1 MMTGKAVGRPERDL
15 PGEGTPLTEFARRLR
30 AVRAAA
36 GQPSY
41 RRLAAATHYSAA
53 TLARAAAGHVLP
65 SLEVTLAY
73 VAGCGGDPAD
83 WRDAW
88 AEVSTWLKTQATL
101 AGGYGPAGTWPA
113 GVPGMPGAPGGP
125 GGPGV
130 AGPAGWTATVPTG
143 AAGSGLAV
151 GGLTAPGPA
160 TSGLAAAGSGA
171 SGLTAT
177 AAGAAGASGPAATG
191 LAASGP
197 AAGGPTA
204 HAQAPVAAGIPAQLP
219 PDTGDFTGR
228 DEQIRMLCGLLQ
240 AEPPGDRPGAV
251 VITAVAGMGGIGKTA
266 LAVHVAHR
274 LRDRFP
280 DGQLF
285 ANLQGA
291 TSPLRSAEV
300 LARFLR
306 DLGVPDVAIP
316 AGEAERSAR
325 FRTLLAGRRVL
336 VALDDA
342 RDEAQVRPLLP
353 GSAGCGVI
361 VTSRNTLPG
370 LPGTTLLDLEVLD
383 QAEAGKLFRVIVG
396 PERAAAEPEAVDSVL
411 DSCGGLPLA
420 IRIAASRLASRP
432 RWSITHLAARLADEN
447 ARLAELTAGDL
458 AVRASFEVSY
468 ETLPLPARPGDPNP
482 ARVFRLLGLSI
493 GRVLSLPAIAALAG
507 DPAGAVAGALDIL
520 TDAHLL
526 QSPAPDRYRLHDLLR
541 NYAAELAQETETA
554 AEQNAA
560 VGRVLRWYSHQAV
573 AAAQAL
579 TTVSRL
585 PLTVA
590 IPSDGLAA
598 LIEPEQALD
607 WYESELANLIAAARQ
622 AASRGMHDVA
632 AQIAC
637 AMWGFFR
644 RTPYLEDWI
653 AMSQLG
659 VHSARQL
666 GDEYA
671 LVWML
676 NGLGQAYGRQGEF
689 TESRQALSEA
699 LEIRRRG
706 GDRGG
711 EAAILNSL
719 ACDLFYQERFGEA
732 LEYLWPALAIHTS
745 RGEQPQVGVVL
756 NNIGHALLGL
766 RRPGEALGY
775 LGRALE
781 IRQAAC
787 DRYGMGITE
796 STLGDACR
804 ELGRF
809 EDAVEHYEQARSA
822 LEATA
827 RDHADQADVQYGLG
841 IALDSLGRSGEAR
854 EAWLAAA
861 RIFDRY
867 SDPRAGELR
876 ARLAGSAEPLTAPDK
891 QAAPA

>member
-1 MMTGKAVGRPERDL
+1 VGRPERDL

-53 TLARAAAGHVLP
+53 TLARAAAGQVLP

-73 VAGCGGDPAD
+73 VAGCGADPAG

-88 AEVSTWLKTQATL
+88 AEVSTWLKTQASVGT
-101 AGGYGPAGTWPA
+101 GYGLPGGHAHGQPAGNGHPGNSGHPA
-113 GVPGMPGAPGGP
+113 SNGPPGGQATAATGKAGPAPGGQAALSSAAVT
-125 GGPGV
+125 V
-130 AGPAGWTATVPTG
+130 AV
-143 AAGSGLAV
+143 
-151 GGLTAPGPA
+151 
-160 TSGLAAAGSGA
+160 
-171 SGLTAT
+171 
-177 AAGAAGASGPAATG
+177 
-191 LAASGP
+191 
-197 AAGGPTA
+197 
-204 HAQAPVAAGIPAQLP
+204 PAQLP

-228 DEQIRMLCGLLQ
+228 DEQVRLLSGLLR
-240 AEPPGDRPGAV
+240 AEPAGDRPGAV
-251 VITAVAGMGGIGKTA
+251 VISAVAGMGGIGKTA

-285 ANLQGA
+285 ANLQGTA
-291 TSPLRSAEV
+291 SPLRSSEV

-316 AGEAERSAR
+316 AGEAERAAR

-342 RDEAQVRPLLP
+342 RDAGQVRPLLP
-353 GSAGCGVI
+353 GTAGCGVI

-370 LPGTTLLDLEVLD
+370 LPGSALLDLEVLD
-383 QAEAGKLFRVIVG
+383 QAEARELFRVIVG
-396 PERAAAEPEAVDSVL
+396 PERAAAEPEATASVL
-411 DSCGGLPLA
+411 ASCGGLPLA

-432 RWSITHLAARLADEN
+432 GWTIAHLAGRLADEN

-458 AVRASFEVSY
+458 AVRASFAVSY
-468 ETLPLPARPGDPNP
+468 DTLPAPAGSGDPDP
-482 ARVFRLLGLSI
+482 ARVFRLLGLST
-493 GRVLSLPAIAALAG
+493 GRVLSLPAIAVLAG
-507 DPAGAVAGALDIL
+507 GPAPAVAMALDIL
-520 TDAHLL
+520 TDAHLI

-541 NYAAELAQETETA
+541 SYAAELAQETDTA
-554 AEQNAA
+554 AEQSAA
-560 VGRVLRWYSHQAV
+560 VVRVLRWYSEQAV
-573 AAAQAL
+573 TAAQVL
-579 TTVSRL
+579 TPVSKLPITVGYL
-585 PLTVA
+585 ADGPAA
-590 IPSDGLAA
+590 ITD
-598 LIEPEQALD
+598 PEQALD
-607 WYESELANLIAAARQ
+607 WFEGELANLVAATRQ
-622 AASRGMHDVA
+622 AVSRGMHDVA
-632 AQIAC
+632 AQIAI
-637 AMWGFFR
+637 AMWGFFN

-653 AMSQLG
+653 AVSQMG
-659 VHSARQL
+659 VDSARRI
-666 GDEYA
+666 GHDGA
-671 LVWML
+671 LAWML
-676 NGLGQAYGRQGEF
+676 NGLGQAYYTQGGRIA
-689 TESRQALSEA
+689 ESHRALTEA
-699 LEIRRRG
+699 LEIRRRT

-745 RGEQPQVGVVL
+745 LGEQPQVGIVL

-781 IRQAAC
+781 IRQATGN
-787 DRYGMGITE
+787 RYGQGITE

-809 EDAVEHYEQARSA
+809 EDAVAHYEQARAA
-822 LEATA
+822 LEETA
-827 RDHADQADVQYGLG
+827 RDHADQADVLYGLG
-841 IALDSLGRSGEAR
+841 IALDALGRAAQAR
-854 EAWLAAA
+854 DAWLTAV

-867 SDPRAGELR
+867 SDPRAAELR
-876 ARLAGSAEPLTAPDK
+876 ARLAGPDDPPA
-891 QAAPA
+891 QARCAAIPSSSQPSV

>member
-1 MMTGKAVGRPERDL
+1 M
-15 PGEGTPLTEFARRLR
+15 R
-30 AVRAAA
+30 ASA

-73 VAGCGGDPAD
+73 VAGCGGDPAE
-83 WRDAW
+83 WRQAW
-88 AEVSTWLKTQATL
+88 ADVSAWLKTE
-101 AGGYGPAGTWPA
+101 
-113 GVPGMPGAPGGP
+113 
-125 GGPGV
+125 
-130 AGPAGWTATVPTG
+130 
-143 AAGSGLAV
+143 GLASGYPPV
-151 GGLTAPGPA
+151 GAQ
-160 TSGLAAAGSGA
+160 
-171 SGLTAT
+171 
-177 AAGAAGASGPAATG
+177 AAGATDWAGSIGRLAGAPAGAGARGGIPVATGPAATAP
-191 LAASGP
+191 L
-197 AAGGPTA
+197 AGGQRA
-204 HAQAPVAAGIPAQLP
+204 DSAAMVTMGVPAQLP

-228 DEQIRMLCGLLQ
+228 DEQVQLLCGLLH

-251 VITAVAGMGGIGKTA
+251 VISAVAGMGGIGKTA
-266 LAVHVAHR
+266 LAVHVAHQ

-285 ANLQGA
+285 VNLQGA
-291 TSPLRSAEV
+291 TSPLRSSEV

-316 AGEAERSAR
+316 AGEAERAAR

-342 RDEAQVRPLLP
+342 RDESQVRPLLP
-353 GSAGCGVI
+353 GTAGCGVI

-370 LPGTTLLDLEVLD
+370 LPGSALLDLEVLD
-383 QAEAGKLFRVIVG
+383 PAEGQELFGVIVG
-396 PERAAAEPEAVDSVL
+396 PERAAAEPEATASVL
-411 DSCGGLPLA
+411 ASCGGLPLA

-432 RWSITHLAARLADEN
+432 GWTIAHLAARLTDEN
-447 ARLAELTAGDL
+447 ARLAELTIGDL
-458 AVRASFEVSY
+458 AVRASFAVSY
-468 ETLPLPARPGDPNP
+468 DTLPGPAAPGDPDP
-482 ARVFRLLGLSI
+482 ARVFRLLGLSF
-493 GRVLSLPAIAALAG
+493 GRVLSLAAIAALA
-507 DPAGAVAGALDIL
+507 DAREDAVAAALDVL
-520 TDAHLL
+520 TDAHLI

-541 NYAAELAQETETA
+541 SYAAELAQETEPPAERTA
-554 AEQNAA
+554 AVA
-560 VGRVLRWYSHQAV
+560 RLLRWYCHQAV
-573 AAAQAL
+573 AAAQTL

-585 PLTVA
+585 PMTVA
-590 IPSDGLAA
+590 LPNDGPPAILR
-598 LIEPEQALD
+598 PEQALD
-607 WYESELANLIAAARQ
+607 WYESELANLVTAARQ
-622 AASRGMHDVA
+622 AAGLGMHDVA
-632 AQIAC
+632 AQIAS

-653 AMSQLG
+653 AVSQLG
-659 VHSARQL
+659 VASARQL

-689 TESRQALSEA
+689 AESHRALTEA
-699 LEIRRRG
+699 LEIRRRS

-745 RGEQPQVGVVL
+745 RGEKKQVGVVL

-781 IRQAAC
+781 IRQAED

-809 EDAVEHYEQARSA
+809 EDAVEHYEQARAA

-841 IALDSLGRSGEAR
+841 IALDALGRADEAR
-854 EAWLAAA
+854 DAWLAAA

-867 SDPRAGELR
+867 SDPRAAELR
-876 ARLAGSAEPLTAPDK
+876 ARLAVPGPRPAQPRL
-891 QAAPA
+891 AAMPSSRQPSV